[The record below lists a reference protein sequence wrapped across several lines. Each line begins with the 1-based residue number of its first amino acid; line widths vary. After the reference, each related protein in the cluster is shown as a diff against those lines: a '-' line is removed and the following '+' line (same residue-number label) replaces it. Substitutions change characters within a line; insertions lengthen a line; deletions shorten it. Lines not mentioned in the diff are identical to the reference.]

1 MTTGRVEGAR
11 DTAIAGNVEAAPASQ
26 AVPDAVG
33 KVQQTRGADAEATGS
48 ASFDALLDLVKGRP
62 PAPSR
67 SPNKWVADFIEPK
80 LSDPTRF
87 QGGRSLAVL
96 ERLASGIIPGLDES
110 EELRSLAG
118 DIIADEIE
126 RHRELSMRIHS
137 GIGL

>member
-1 MTTGRVEGAR
+1 MTAGRVEGAR
-11 DTAIAGNVEAAPASQ
+11 DTAIAGNVQAAPASQ

-33 KVQQTRGADAEATGS
+33 KVQQTRDAEATGS

-67 SPNKWVADFIEPK
+67 SPDKWVADFIEPK